1 MRRYRMR
8 GTALTAAA
16 LLLLFAF
23 ASAKE
28 KYEEKFE
35 KTMSLP
41 KGGKVQISNIS
52 GDIGIVTWGQDQVKI
67 DALKVSTADSL
78 EKAKQNAAKVTIEVT
93 MEGNVL
99 RIETKYP
106 KSEKSWGGE
115 SLNVSVSYNLSIPAW
130 AAMKANNISGDIT
143 ADNLGG
149 AADLSAISGDVK
161 LQKATQGADCST
173 ISGNVEIADVT
184 GDVFLKSVSGELTA
198 AKIKGSIQAET
209 VSGDVE
215 LSDVSEAGNVRV
227 KALSGE
233 IVYRGSINKAGTYSL
248 KSHSGNIDMYLPATS
263 GFDFEA
269 ETFSGGINS
278 DFEIKVSGKVSPKEM
293 HGVVNNGGAT
303 VKLTSFSGD
312 IRLRKT

>member
-1 MRRYRMR
+1 MKKFRMTR
-8 GTALTAAA
+8 TALAAAA

-67 DALKVSTADSL
+67 DAVKVSQADSL
-78 EKAKQNAAKVTIEVT
+78 DKAKENAAKVNIEVT

-106 KSEKSWGGE
+106 KSGKVWGGE
-115 SLNVSVSYNLSIPAW
+115 SVSVSVSYKLSIPAW
-130 AAMKANNISGDIT
+130 AAMKANNISGDIV
-143 ADNLGG
+143 AENLGG

-161 LQKATQGADCST
+161 LKKATQGADCST
-173 ISGNVEIADVT
+173 ISGNLEIADIT

-198 AKIKGSIQAET
+198 TQVKGSIQAES

-215 LSDVSEAGNVRV
+215 LSEVSEAGSVRV

-233 IVYRGSINKAGTYSL
+233 IIYRGSINKAGTYNL
-248 KSHSGNIDMYLPATS
+248 KSHSGNIDMYLPAS
-263 GFDFEA
+263 AGFDFEA
-269 ETFSGGINS
+269 ESFSGGITS

-293 HGVVNNGGAT
+293 RGVVNNGGAT